1 MARTVTSVLT
11 PRSTK
16 MVRTQ
21 LWRRVGELNSKRPK
35 KEARVP
41 IGEPLVKQKVEKRG
55 KYLSAVVT
63 AILNLR
69 EGKGSSK
76 AAIIARMKVDFPELP
91 WDNVSVTNK
100 YVNIA
105 FKSGLYRN
113 ILIQQGNGGYTL
125 SETEIKN
132 HPNKVA
138 CSKVKPQ
145 QQSIVSLLKNQTSG
159 ENFNHTEIINPK
171 KLVTN
176 FSDIED
182 KGYEE
187 GAKLDDNRDMF
198 NDLHEEPTELD
209 EK

>member
-132 HPNKVA
+132 HPNKVT
-138 CSKVKPQ
+138 CSKTAAAKYSFLVEK
-145 QQSIVSLLKNQTSG
+145 SNQ
-159 ENFNHTEIINPK
+159 
-171 KLVTN
+171 L
-176 FSDIED
+176 
-182 KGYEE
+182 
-187 GAKLDDNRDMF
+187 
-198 NDLHEEPTELD
+198 
-209 EK
+209 